1 MVFPWEWKGAANTR
15 GNGGVNTEKVIT
27 RSKRIVSESSCDG
40 KKTAKTEARKN
51 IYIQNSN
58 DLNFMFKKGHGEKV
72 GYRPEVEDKR
82 TERESE
88 CWYNPEQRSGE
99 CRT

>member
-1 MVFPWEWKGAANTR
+1 M
-15 GNGGVNTEKVIT
+15 IT
-27 RSKRIVSESSCDG
+27 RSRAAVSESSCDG

-58 DLNFMFKKGHGEKV
+58 DLNFMFKKGQGEKV
-72 GYRPEVEDKR
+72 GNRLEVEDKR

-88 CWYNPEQRSGE
+88 AGTILSSEWGL
-99 CRT
+99 